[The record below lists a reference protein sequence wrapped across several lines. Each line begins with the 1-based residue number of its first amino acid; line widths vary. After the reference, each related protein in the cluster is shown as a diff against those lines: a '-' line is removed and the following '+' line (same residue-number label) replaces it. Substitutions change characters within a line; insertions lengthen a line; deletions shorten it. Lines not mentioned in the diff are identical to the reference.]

1 LDIAEVEEM
10 SARAVGA
17 PIEGEEATMSWLGA
31 ENNCACAVAKEN
43 ADIAVAPIDNRGE
56 ALGAY
61 EEDILGGSGAEK
73 LFSENQSVDKA
84 GAGGL

>member
-1 LDIAEVEEM
+1 LDIAQVEEVP
-10 SARAVGA
+10 AGAVGA
-17 PIEGEEATMSWLGA
+17 PIEGEEATTSWLRA
-31 ENNCACAVAKEN
+31 ENNCACTVAKEN

-61 EEDILGGSGAEK
+61 KKDILGGSGTEK

-84 GAGGL
+84 